1 MHLKE
6 NVKLAELINKAKM
19 CSGDVFYKTT
29 EGDVL
34 NLKSFLTQMLLQ
46 SIANSDSSILVSGQ
60 VICDEKEDCV
70 HFTEYAK

>member
-1 MHLKE
+1 MYLKD
-6 NVKLAELINKAKM
+6 NVKLAELINKAKL
-19 CSGDVFYKTT
+19 CRGDVFYKTT

-46 SIANSDSSILVSGQ
+46 SIASSDSSILVGGQ
-60 VICDEKEDCV
+60 VLCDQEEEYV